1 MRPQSEDHGMMR
13 DDGMFVAR
21 PADAQR
27 PLVIQREDLQ
37 TWAQRYGYLSVTFL
51 FWFLWLYLFVP
62 LLALVAWAMGAT
74 LVYQVMI
81 HGLETSELIAL
92 LKSYGT
98 GAGVLS
104 GVYLLWAVVSWL
116 RFRNVERRRSPA
128 TVSDEALAASH
139 HLSVAELAALRQGA
153 RKVVTAE
160 QLARMFAAEP
170 PEPPEPSQDG
180 QDPPRLAAGG

>member
-1 MRPQSEDHGMMR
+1 MRPRNDDHDMMR

-21 PADAQR
+21 PENAQR

-62 LLALVAWAMGAT
+62 LLALVAWALGAT

-81 HGLETSELIAL
+81 HGLETSELVAL
-92 LKSYGT
+92 MKSYGT
-98 GAGVLS
+98 GAGILS
-104 GVYLLWAVVSWL
+104 GIYLLWAIVSWL

-128 TVSDEALAASH
+128 SGTDAALAASH
-139 HLSVAELAALRQGA
+139 HLTLAELADLRRSRRQ
-153 RKVVTAE
+153 VVSAE
-160 QLARMFAAEP
+160 QLARMFAPEP
-170 PEPPEPSQDG
+170 PEPPQDTG
-180 QDPPRLAAGG
+180 DPPQLAAGG